1 MSLERYFTN
10 FEFYWDR
17 QELGMSLQ
25 TKRKIWTLAVY
36 ILLSLGIFSRQITAF
51 PQVQMAYE
59 NISWSTF
66 SASLIIGGALVPP
79 VMRWISRKVKEPNW
93 EHAISAFSIGFFVDL
108 SSKLLVDKVFSTLIR

>member
-1 MSLERYFTN
+1 MNPARYFTN

-17 QELGMSLQ
+17 QELGASLQ
-25 TKRKIWTLAVY
+25 TKRKIWTLSVY

-59 NISWSTF
+59 SINWSTLT
-66 SASLIIGGALVPP
+66 ASLIIGGALVPP

-108 SSKLLVDKVFSTLIR
+108 SSKLLIDKVLSTLIR